1 MNFRNLRGLL
11 PPGGQNLQAPWCAAS
26 LPGLKA
32 KNSNLKKIKK
42 ILIWGN
48 FGALG
53 GPLGPPGG
61 DLVEFLG
68 ESFGPLITASSG
80 FCFGP
85 DPKQNPE
92 DAAISGPK
100 LHMVRQMA

>member
-1 MNFRNLRGLL
+1 MRGL
-11 PPGGQNLQAPWCAAS
+11 PARS
-26 LPGLKA
+26 KS
-32 KNSNLKKIKK
+32 KEFKSKKKLKK

-61 DLVEFLG
+61 NLEEFLG

-80 FCFGP
+80 FCFGS

-100 LHMVRQMA
+100 LHMVRPNGLNYVF